1 MIITITIQIAMWSQ
15 VSFWQVI
22 HSYVHVWFS
31 GVISYIEASDFNISA
46 ANKHE
51 TENGAKACNRTR
63 HEKPKLATE
72 GKAKTANQ
80 VAAHYHTNDRT
91 RDHHHSSQD
100 ISRGRIN
107 IEDSLNVFGAKNNKG
122 IDNNDLSYSKHG
134 EQKPNRIEK
143 NGEEVQ

>member
-1 MIITITIQIAMWSQ
+1 MFSFSFLAAMMQIMQCFTKKTILP
-15 VSFWQVI
+15 
-22 HSYVHVWFS
+22 

-91 RDHHHSSQD
+91 RDHHHS
-100 ISRGRIN
+100 
-107 IEDSLNVFGAKNNKG
+107 
-122 IDNNDLSYSKHG
+122 
-134 EQKPNRIEK
+134 
-143 NGEEVQ
+143 